1 MDWLRHHMRDHLS
14 NVRPFPA
21 NERATYTGIGGRLPL
36 APRTEALE
44 LIQAAADLLKSIE
57 DQSAAVETRARAL
70 ADRAS
75 DELKA
80 SRNRIEALEWD
91 CNKLIAF
98 AAESKDRALTAE
110 QSLQDAQKRIAVLE
124 AQAAAAEKRASEAE
138 QMLVRVEDA
147 IRSEILQP
155 HSRKVMAAA

>member
-21 NERATYTGIGGRLPL
+21 SERATYTGIGGNLPS
-36 APRTEALE
+36 APRTEAFE
-44 LIQAAADLLKSIE
+44 LIEAAADLIKGIE

-80 SRNRIEALEWD
+80 SRNRIEALEFD

-110 QSLQDAQKRIAVLE
+110 QSLQEAQTRIAVLE
-124 AQAAAAEKRASEAE
+124 AQVAAAERRAGEAE